1 MKTVF
6 IVMGCFTALFVIL
19 GIVNQDQAG
28 YDGEGVVGFIL
39 LGNLGIGV
47 FGTIIYF
54 LKKISDK

>member
-1 MKTVF
+1 
-6 IVMGCFTALFVIL
+6 MGCFTALFVIL